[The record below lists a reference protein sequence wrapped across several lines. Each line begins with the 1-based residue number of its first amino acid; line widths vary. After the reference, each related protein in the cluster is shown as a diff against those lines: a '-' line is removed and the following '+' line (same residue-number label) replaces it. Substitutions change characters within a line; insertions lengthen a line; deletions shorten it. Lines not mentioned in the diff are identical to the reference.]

1 MQPYQHLS
9 TMVDL
14 HRADLLAERQ
24 RDRLADQARAG
35 TTGTWGLLAI
45 LGQVIG
51 ERGGRPRRQ
60 QDIVPARPM
69 AEAVVQI
76 G

>member
-14 HRADLLAERQ
+14 HRAELLAERQ
-24 RDRLADQARAG
+24 RDRLADQALAG
-35 TTGTWGLLAI
+35 TTGMWGRLAT

-51 ERGGRPRRQ
+51 KRGGLPRRQ
-60 QDIVPARPM
+60 QDTVPAHPM
-69 AEAVVQI
+69 AEAVVRI

>member
-14 HRADLLAERQ
+14 HRAELLAERQ
-24 RDRLADQARAG
+24 RDRLADQALAG
-35 TTGTWGLLAI
+35 TPGTWGLLAI

-51 ERGGRPRRQ
+51 GRGGRPRRQ
-60 QDIVPARPM
+60 QDTVPARLT